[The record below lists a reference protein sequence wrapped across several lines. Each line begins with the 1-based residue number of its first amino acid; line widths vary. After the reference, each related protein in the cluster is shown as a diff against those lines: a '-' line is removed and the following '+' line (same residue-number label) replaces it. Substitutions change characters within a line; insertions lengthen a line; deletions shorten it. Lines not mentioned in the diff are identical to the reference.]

1 MNLITRYL
9 AREIIQST
17 IFVFTALLMLFAFFD
32 LIHEL
37 ADINKGEYSLRKIL
51 QFVLL
56 SSPGHVYELFPIA
69 VLISTVLSF
78 ARLASHS
85 ELTVMRISGL
95 STTKIGVA
103 LLQIGCV
110 FGALAFIF
118 GEYISP
124 LTERTAQQV
133 RLTATRSV
141 IANEFHSGL
150 WAKDQSR
157 FVNVRYMMPDSS
169 LVGIKIYQFNQ
180 THQLQSIQYA
190 ETARFDPKTR
200 HWQLEKIMKTYF
212 DPYYAKVSVS
222 YTPKMIWESQITPE
236 LLTVFMIV
244 PEQMS
249 ARSLWSYVEHLRANH
264 QHTTRYE
271 IALWGKIA
279 YPVACVVM
287 LLTALLFV
295 SHSPRS
301 GGTALKVFIAI
312 MVGLGFHLFNRLFS
326 HLGLIN
332 DWSAPLSAFLPS
344 LCFLLV
350 TLLIIYWR
358 ERKY

>member
-9 AREIIQST
+9 AREIINST
-17 IFVFTALLMLFAFFD
+17 IFVFSALLMLFAFFD

-37 ADINKGEYSLRKIL
+37 ADINKGAYSLKKIL

-78 ARLASHS
+78 ARLANYS

-95 STTKIGVA
+95 STARIGIS
-103 LLQIGCV
+103 LLQIGLL
-110 FGALAFIF
+110 FGMLAFVF

-157 FVNVRYMMPDSS
+157 FINVRYMMPDGS
-169 LVGIKIYQFNQ
+169 LVGIKIYQFDSA
-180 THQLQSIQYA
+180 HQLQNIQYA
-190 ETARFDPKTR
+190 ETAHFDPKAKN
-200 HWQLEKIMKTYF
+200 WILEKITQTYF
-212 DPYYAKVSVS
+212 NAYHSSIRVAHQP
-222 YTPKMIWESQITPE
+222 TMIWHSQLTPD

-249 ARSLWSYVEHLRANH
+249 ARSLWSYVEHLRENQ

-279 YPVACVVM
+279 YPIACIVM

-312 MVGLGFHLFNRLFS
+312 MVGLGFHLFNRLFA

-332 DWSAPLSAFLPS
+332 DWSAPFSAFMPS
-344 LCFLLV
+344 ISFLAL
-350 TLLIIYWR
+350 TLILIYWR